1 MKISYN
7 WLKQYIDF
15 ETSPEDLSSILTD
28 IGLEVEGMEKFQ
40 SIKGGLDGII
50 IGEVKTCAK
59 HPNADKLSVTVV
71 DIGIGNMLPIVC
83 GAPNIAEGQKVLV
96 ATVGAK
102 LYSGE
107 DSFTISK
114 TKIRGEVSEGM
125 ICAEDELGLGVSH
138 DGIMVLPDDVE
149 VGMNASQY
157 FEVEENI
164 IYEIGLTPNRAD
176 ATSHIGTARDLVA
189 ALNRIHNTRNYKL
202 KLPSVDNFKVDNHD
216 LDIEVVV
223 EDVEACPRY
232 TGVTIS
238 GIRVSESPDWLKNK
252 LNAIGLRPI
261 NNIVDITN
269 YVLHETGQPLHAFDA
284 KYVSG
289 NKVVV
294 KKMPDNTPFITL
306 DEEERKL
313 HANDL
318 MICNAKAGMCIAG
331 VFGGL
336 SSGVTESTTDIFL
349 ESAYFEATHI
359 RKTSRRHLLQT
370 DASFRF
376 ERGADPN
383 ITEYALKRASLLIKE
398 LAGGI
403 ISSEIKDVYP
413 NPVEKW
419 SIDIDYNDVDR
430 LIGKI
435 IDRKII
441 KEILTDLEIELLEE
455 KNDHLKV
462 LVPTYKVDVTR
473 DVDVIE
479 EILRIYGY
487 NNIEFSDKIYSSVNL
502 RPKPD
507 LEKLQNMVSDY
518 LTSQGL
524 SEIMN
529 NSLTKSGYVE
539 KAGIYNNENS
549 VYLLNPLSQDL
560 DVLRQTLLFGGL
572 EVVAY
577 NLNRQVNS
585 LRLYEFG
592 AVYKKK
598 ENYTGEDELDR
609 YHEEKH
615 LMLISS
621 GMKQAENWNAVNAKT
636 DLFDLKGLIE
646 GVFAKLGIDRK
657 KLELKEFENSIFEYA
672 LGYFYNNKLL
682 VEVSS
687 VAKKQLDHFDIK
699 QQVHYANINWD
710 LLIKSLSK
718 KEMQY
723 KAVSKFPT
731 VRRDLA
737 IVLDEHVKFDDLK
750 TLAFKTERK
759 LLKSVG
765 IFDIYHGDK
774 IPEGKKSYAL
784 SFVIQDR
791 EKTLNDKVID
801 KTMKKIQLAIEQNFN
816 AELR

>member
-40 SIKGGLDGII
+40 SIKGGLEGII

-157 FEVEENI
+157 FEVEEDI

-331 VFGGL
+331 VFG
-336 SSGVTESTTDIFL
+336 V
-349 ESAYFEATHI
+349 
-359 RKTSRRHLLQT
+359 
-370 DASFRF
+370 
-376 ERGADPN
+376 
-383 ITEYALKRASLLIKE
+383 
-398 LAGGI
+398 
-403 ISSEIKDVYP
+403 
-413 NPVEKW
+413 
-419 SIDIDYNDVDR
+419 
-430 LIGKI
+430 
-435 IDRKII
+435 
-441 KEILTDLEIELLEE
+441 
-455 KNDHLKV
+455 
-462 LVPTYKVDVTR
+462 
-473 DVDVIE
+473 
-479 EILRIYGY
+479 
-487 NNIEFSDKIYSSVNL
+487 
-502 RPKPD
+502 
-507 LEKLQNMVSDY
+507 
-518 LTSQGL
+518 
-524 SEIMN
+524 
-529 NSLTKSGYVE
+529 
-539 KAGIYNNENS
+539 
-549 VYLLNPLSQDL
+549 
-560 DVLRQTLLFGGL
+560 
-572 EVVAY
+572 
-577 NLNRQVNS
+577 
-585 LRLYEFG
+585 
-592 AVYKKK
+592 
-598 ENYTGEDELDR
+598 
-609 YHEEKH
+609 
-615 LMLISS
+615 
-621 GMKQAENWNAVNAKT
+621 
-636 DLFDLKGLIE
+636 
-646 GVFAKLGIDRK
+646 
-657 KLELKEFENSIFEYA
+657 
-672 LGYFYNNKLL
+672 
-682 VEVSS
+682 
-687 VAKKQLDHFDIK
+687 
-699 QQVHYANINWD
+699 
-710 LLIKSLSK
+710 
-718 KEMQY
+718 
-723 KAVSKFPT
+723 
-731 VRRDLA
+731 
-737 IVLDEHVKFDDLK
+737 
-750 TLAFKTERK
+750 
-759 LLKSVG
+759 
-765 IFDIYHGDK
+765 
-774 IPEGKKSYAL
+774 
-784 SFVIQDR
+784 
-791 EKTLNDKVID
+791 
-801 KTMKKIQLAIEQNFN
+801 
-816 AELR
+816 